1 MIPDL
6 NWGYSAHSLEP
17 GHEEGLVCTVCLKVE
32 FLAVRCPVAE
42 TGFRYMEHHLSG
54 GKGA

>member
-42 TGFRYMEHHLSG
+42 TGFRYMEHHLSV